1 MIDQKIASNG
11 LILNDY
17 EKHNFFFA
25 IIFLTSTN
33 SFSKTIIGKA
43 RIIDGDT
50 IHIKNNKIRLHG
62 IDAPETTQT
71 CKIDLQDWYCGKQST
86 AELKKIINNQSVECQ
101 VSDIDIYD
109 RYVAICSTIKTN
121 LNKWMVKNGWA
132 IAYRYYSTDYIL
144 EEKYAREN
152 KLGIWKSEFLK
163 PYQYRKNNKN

>member
-1 MIDQKIASNG
+1 MC
-11 LILNDY
+11 
-17 EKHNFFFA
+17 
-25 IIFLTSTN
+25 
-33 SFSKTIIGKA
+33 
-43 RIIDGDT
+43 
-50 IHIKNNKIRLHG
+50 IR
-62 IDAPETTQT
+62 DR
-71 CKIDLQDWYCGKQST
+71 DWYCGKQST
-86 AELKKIINNQSVECQ
+86 AELKKIIDNQSVECQ

-109 RYVAICSTIKTN
+109 RYIAICSTIKTN

>member
-1 MIDQKIASNG
+1 MFSGIIKHIGRVKKIYKRKNYCAIEILSNM
-11 LILNDY
+11 
-17 EKHNFFFA
+17 K
-25 IIFLTSTN
+25 
-33 SFSKTIIGKA
+33 FSKKEEYL
-43 RIIDGDT
+43 REKDP
-50 IHIKNNKIRLHG
+50 K
-62 IDAPETTQT
+62 
-71 CKIDLQDWYCGKQST
+71 
-86 AELKKIINNQSVECQ
+86 LKKIIDNQSVECQ

>member
-71 CKIDLQDWYCGKQST
+71 CKIDLQDWYCGKQSS
-86 AELKKIINNQSVECQ
+86 AELKKIIDNQSVECQ

-132 IAYRYYSTDYIL
+132 IAYRYYSI
-144 EEKYAREN
+144 KYVEDEVKARKN
-152 KLGIWKSEFLK
+152 KLGIWIGKFQE
-163 PYQYRKNNKN
+163 PYLFRKNNN